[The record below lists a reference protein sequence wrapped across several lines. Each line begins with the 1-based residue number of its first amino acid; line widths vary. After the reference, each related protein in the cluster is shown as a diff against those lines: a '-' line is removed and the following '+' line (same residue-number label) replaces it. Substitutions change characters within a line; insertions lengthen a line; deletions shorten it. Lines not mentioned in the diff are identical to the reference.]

1 MQEGDAVF
9 AADGS
14 HVGLLTALDADTIS
28 VGAEGH
34 QWGIPRSAVAYEVDG
49 RIFLSAPNRAA
60 VDHWRGEIAAAG
72 GLRGWWY
79 RRILA
84 GTSRPLGG
92 HLGD

>member
-1 MQEGDAVF
+1 MHEGDAVF

-14 HVGLLTALDADTIS
+14 YIGQLTVLDADAIT

-34 QWGIPRSAVAYEVDG
+34 QWRIPRSAVAYEDDA
-49 RIFLSAPNRAA
+49 RIFLSARNRAA
-60 VDHWRGEIAAAG
+60 VDLWRVDVAAAG

-84 GTSRPLGG
+84 PAPRPLGG

>member
-14 HVGLLTALDADTIS
+14 HVGRLSAVDADTLI

-34 QWGIPRSAVAYEVDG
+34 RWVVPRSAVANEVEG

-60 VDHWRGEIAAAG
+60 VDNWRSDVASAG
-72 GLRGWWY
+72 GVRGWWY
-79 RRILA
+79 RRVLA
-84 GTSRPLGG
+84 PVPRPLGG

>member
-14 HVGLLTALDADTIS
+14 HVGQLTALDADTIA
-28 VGAEGH
+28 VGAEVH
-34 QWGIPRSAVAYEVDG
+34 RWRIPRSAVAYEADG
-49 RIFLSAPNRAA
+49 RIFHSAPNRAG
-60 VDHWRGEIAAAG
+60 VDRWRDDVAAAG

-79 RRILA
+79 RRILD
-84 GTSRPLGG
+84 GTPRPLGG